1 MSNTN
6 TLLPAYVIGA
16 AMLCMTSCTLDDPY
30 GDTGGEMPAQESRIS
45 SIKSFGINMIDATYD
60 AQGHLTLIELREAI
74 THNLTWTDGKLT
86 RIETIEWT
94 QEYDYST
101 DKEINLPTYRDIL
114 TNITVDDRGY
124 ITGFD
129 SEEFKYS
136 YTYNPDSQQNENT
149 VTGHTFSRSSMS
161 YDSDGHLCRSVNDGE
176 TVSLTWTDGLLMQ
189 VVDLSDGETHIY
201 EYSDAVNTHLQ
212 WDPMLPAAGG
222 LLNIT
227 GLFGTAPARFVKKV
241 TMTDDRGYTDT
252 QQYSY
257 RLQDNGLIHTCRFL
271 SNDNEEILPLTYY
284 YEPGI
289 QSVR

>member
-16 AMLCMTSCTLDDPY
+16 AMLCMTSCTLNDPY

-101 DKEINLPTYRDIL
+101 EKEINLPSYRDIL

-129 SEEFKYS
+129 SEEFS
-136 YTYNPDSQQNENT
+136 YTVAS
-149 VTGHTFSRSSMS
+149 
-161 YDSDGHLCRSVNDGE
+161 
-176 TVSLTWTDGLLMQ
+176 
-189 VVDLSDGETHIY
+189 
-201 EYSDAVNTHLQ
+201 
-212 WDPMLPAAGG
+212 
-222 LLNIT
+222 
-227 GLFGTAPARFVKKV
+227 
-241 TMTDDRGYTDT
+241 
-252 QQYSY
+252 
-257 RLQDNGLIHTCRFL
+257 
-271 SNDNEEILPLTYY
+271 
-284 YEPGI
+284 
-289 QSVR
+289 